1 MILLDGKIARAHYS
15 SLLEKRIKELSFV
28 PCLVILQVGNRT
40 DSNSYIKAKK
50 SFAQKVG
57 VKEIH
62 INFPEDVG
70 QEELIEAVK
79 KYNQDES
86 VNGIIIQLPLPPQI
100 NSEIVLN
107 LIDPKKDIDGLNCAT
122 KFLPATAR
130 GIRELIKFYK
140 IELAGKKVT
149 VLGRSKLVGEPVAK
163 MCHEEGALVTIC
175 HSKTENTPQKAQDA
189 DILIVAV
196 GKPNLV
202 GREYVKEGQVVIDVG
217 ITRHSEGQLVGDVN
231 FNEVKDIVHM
241 ITPVPGGVGQMTV
254 LALFENLIDA
264 CYSNKNN

>member
-1 MILLDGKIARAHYS
+1 MILLDGKTARAHYS

-40 DSNSYIKAKK
+40 DSDSYIKAKK
-50 SFAQKVG
+50 SFAQKIG

-62 INFPEDVG
+62 VNFDEKIS
-70 QEELIEAVK
+70 QEELIEAIK
-79 KYNQDES
+79 KYNADES
-86 VNGIIIQLPLPPQI
+86 VNGIIVQLPLPPQI

-163 MCHEEGALVTIC
+163 MCHEEGAIVTVC
-175 HSKTENTPQKAQDA
+175 SSKTESIPEKARNA
-189 DILIVAV
+189 DILIVAI

-202 GREYVKEGQVVIDVG
+202 GKEYVKEGQVVIDVG
-217 ITRHSEGQLVGDVN
+217 ITRHNEGKLIGDVN
-231 FNEVKDIVHM
+231 FDEVKDIVQM

-264 CYSNKNN
+264 CYDSN

>member
-1 MILLDGKIARAHYS
+1 MILLDGKTARAHYA

-40 DSNSYIKAKK
+40 DSDSYIKAKK
-50 SFAQKVG
+50 SFAQKIG
-57 VKEIH
+57 VNEIH
-62 INFPEDVG
+62 INFDENIS
-70 QEELIEAVK
+70 QEELIEAIK
-79 KYNQDES
+79 KYNADES
-86 VNGIIIQLPLPPQI
+86 VNGIIVQLPLPPRI

-107 LIDPKKDIDGLNCAT
+107 LINPKKDIDGLNCAT

-130 GIRELIKFYK
+130 GIKELIKFYK

-149 VLGRSKLVGEPVAK
+149 VVGRSKLVGKPTAK
-163 MCHEEGALVTIC
+163 MCHEEGAIVTVC
-175 HSKTENTPQKAQDA
+175 HSKTENMAQKTKDA
-189 DILIVAV
+189 DILIVAI

-202 GREYVKEGQVVIDVG
+202 GKEYVKEGQIVIDVG
-217 ITRHSEGQLVGDVN
+217 ITRHSEGKLVGDVD
-231 FNEVKDIVHM
+231 FNEVKDLVQM

-264 CYSNKNN
+264 CYDSD